1 MCFCT
6 HEAFVKITILQL
18 HTDSTKRD
26 DVAVDTVMGE
36 STVSRLATEIWLDRL
51 ALDLTVATHVGVG
64 RVEAIIAAD
73 GHRGVER
80 LPATLVSRGH
90 LRYDFVST
98 AEVNLYIKM

>member
-1 MCFCT
+1 
-6 HEAFVKITILQL
+6 
-18 HTDSTKRD
+18 
-26 DVAVDTVMGE
+26 MGE
-36 STVSRLATEIWLDRL
+36 STVSRLATTIRLDRL
-51 ALDLTVATHVGVG
+51 ALDLTVAAHVGVD

-80 LPATLVSRGH
+80 LPATQDGKGHRSWNH